1 MTPSVTRAG
10 TACGELDDDED
21 ENDNDDQHDVERE
34 KWNIP
39 QA

>member
-10 TACGELDDDED
+10 TACDEDDDQNDDDEGD
-21 ENDNDDQHDVERE
+21 HNDDEWE
-34 KWNIP
+34 TWNIP

>member
-10 TACGELDDDED
+10 TACDDED
-21 ENDNDDQHDVERE
+21 GHENDNDDQHDEERE
-34 KWNIP
+34 TCNIP

>member
-10 TACGELDDDED
+10 TACDEDNDED
-21 ENDNDDQHDVERE
+21 ENENDDQHDEERE

>member
-10 TACGELDDDED
+10 TACDEDDED
-21 ENDNDDQHDVERE
+21 HENDNDDQHDEERE
-34 KWNIP
+34 TWNIP

>member
-10 TACGELDDDED
+10 TACDEDDGED
-21 ENDNDDQHDVERE
+21 ENDDQHGEERDT
-34 KWNIP
+34 WNIP

>member
-10 TACGELDDDED
+10 TACDEDNDED
-21 ENDNDDQHDVERE
+21 ENDNDDQHDEERDT
-34 KWNIP
+34 WNIP

>member
-10 TACGELDDDED
+10 TACDEDDDED
-21 ENDNDDQHDVERE
+21 YDDDDQHDDERE

>member
-10 TACGELDDDED
+10 TACDEDDDED
-21 ENDNDDQHDVERE
+21 YDDDDHNDEERE
-34 KWNIP
+34 TWIIP

>member
-10 TACGELDDDED
+10 TACDQDDED
-21 ENDNDDQHDVERE
+21 DNDEEDQHDVERE
-34 KWNIP
+34 TWNIP

>member
-10 TACGELDDDED
+10 TACDEDDDED
-21 ENDNDDQHDVERE
+21 YDDDDHNDKERE
-34 KWNIP
+34 TCNIP